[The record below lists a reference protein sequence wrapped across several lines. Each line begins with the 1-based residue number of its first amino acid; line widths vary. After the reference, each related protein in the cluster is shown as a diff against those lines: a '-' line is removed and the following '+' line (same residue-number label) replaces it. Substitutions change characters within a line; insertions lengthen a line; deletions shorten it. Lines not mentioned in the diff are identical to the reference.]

1 MDLPTAAA
9 EPAPAAVAS
18 PARVA
23 RRPRLADQPLDAAS
37 MIQDV
42 VSRLQEQGDRLRD
55 TIRKAIAVLQ
65 AAVGGA
71 S

>member
-1 MDLPTAAA
+1 
-9 EPAPAAVAS
+9 
-18 PARVA
+18 
-23 RRPRLADQPLDAAS
+23 